1 MHWNNKIFE
10 EVVMKQLSFKLNDH
24 EEELWNF
31 YITKELERD
40 IRFKSNKDV
49 LIKLL
54 SQYKM
59 RHLKEWREYSG
70 KHI

>member
-1 MHWNNKIFE
+1 
-10 EVVMKQLSFKLNDH
+10 MKHLSFKLNEH

-31 YITKELERD
+31 YITMQLERD
-40 IRFKSNKDV
+40 IRFKSQKDV

-59 RHLKEWREYSG
+59 SHLKDWRDYSG